1 MVLHLSQSCNHRT
14 AILKPEDWS
23 PLVWGLQALLASA
36 ELLINLSESP
46 FFIFLINI
54 SYTSLSS
61 SEILYSKG
69 IQESE
74 VFVKLLTQHLIQ
86 YSLKSKF
93 NGVGSTDYFSI

>member
-1 MVLHLSQSCNHRT
+1 MRT
-14 AILKPEDWS
+14 PSLTP
-23 PLVWGLQALLASA
+23 SA

-46 FFIFLINI
+46 FFYFLKNI

-74 VFVKLLTQHLIQ
+74 VFVKLLTHLNPFAT
-86 YSLKSKF
+86 KTF
-93 NGVGSTDYFSI
+93 STKK

>member
-1 MVLHLSQSCNHRT
+1 MQNFWLIYPNLHF
-14 AILKPEDWS
+14 IYFLK
-23 PLVWGLQALLASA
+23 
-36 ELLINLSESP
+36 
-46 FFIFLINI
+46 NI

-86 YSLKSKF
+86 YSLKS
-93 NGVGSTDYFSI
+93 GELLSE